1 MKNNSKFLGKAILL
15 CILGVVFM
23 FVYSGL
29 QSDQINII
37 QAFVTPDNG
46 GWTQTAT
53 QLPMT
58 VGNFVCI
65 ILTFVF

>member
-1 MKNNSKFLGKAILL
+1 MAKNGKFLGRAILL
-15 CILGVVFM
+15 CVLGVIFM

-46 GWTQTAT
+46 GWTPAQT

-58 VGNFVCI
+58 IGNFV
-65 ILTFVF
+65 